1 VTAEPKMEELLASI
15 RKAIHDDIGDQA
27 VAGSLGGPIKGSMR
41 ELRVKIG
48 EGTPAAVSEI
58 EELRNKIGRTRAAEE
73 QQRRLPS
80 AGGAVAPPV
89 RQAPVMTEPLRE
101 APALRPSF
109 AESDMGLRRSQMAAP
124 RAETFRGERQNDA
137 PPGWERAVPVLPAA
151 PDYSAAGAIDA
162 GMMSSE
168 TSAAAGAAFNR
179 LAQSIMN
186 RAMGDRPIE
195 DLTRDLLRQ
204 MLKQWL
210 DENLPVMV
218 ERLVREEIERVARC
232 GR

>member
-1 VTAEPKMEELLASI
+1 
-15 RKAIHDDIGDQA
+15 
-27 VAGSLGGPIKGSMR
+27 MR
-41 ELRVKIG
+41 ELRVKVG
-48 EGTPAAVSEI
+48 EETPATLSEI
-58 EELRNKIGRTRAAEE
+58 EELRNKIGRSRVAED
-73 QQRRLPS
+73 QQRRLPP
-80 AGGAVAPPV
+80 AGGTFSPSA

-109 AESDMGLRRSQMAAP
+109 AEADMGLRRSQTAAP
-124 RAETFRGERQNDA
+124 RADNFRSERQGD
-137 PPGWERAVPVLPAA
+137 PPSGWERAVPVFPAV
-151 PDYSAAGAIDA
+151 PEYSSAGAIDA
-162 GMMSSE
+162 GMMSSD

-186 RAMGDRPIE
+186 RAMGDRSIE

-210 DENLPVMV
+210 DENLPAMV
-218 ERLVREEIERVARC
+218 ERLVREEIERVARR